1 MKKDP
6 LLRVEDI
13 YESILAIQEY
23 LEGVDKEAFLAS
35 REKQDAV
42 LHRLAIMGEAVKK
55 LPAEFRAQ
63 HPDIPW
69 KDIAGTRDVLIHDYD
84 GISLQI
90 IWNLVKNDL
99 PPLAEKLRPLLEE

>member
-23 LEGVDKEAFLAS
+23 LEGMDKEAFLAN

-42 LHRLAIMGEAVKK
+42 LRRLAVIGEAVKK
-55 LPAEFRAQ
+55 LAAEFREQ
-63 HPDIPW
+63 HPHIPW
-69 KDIAGTRDVLIHDYD
+69 KDIAGTRDVVVHDYD
-84 GISLQI
+84 GVNLHI
-90 IWNLVKNDL
+90 IWNIVRNEL
-99 PPLAEKLRPLLEE
+99 PPLAEKLRPLLD

>member
-6 LLRVEDI
+6 LLLIEDI
-13 YESILAIQEY
+13 YESVLAIQEY
-23 LEGVDKEAFLAS
+23 LDGVDWETFLAS

-55 LPAEFRAQ
+55 LPAEFREQ
-63 HPDIPW
+63 HPHIPW

-84 GISLQI
+84 GVNLQI
-90 IWNLVKNDL
+90 IWNIVRNDL
-99 PPLAEKLRPLLEE
+99 PPLADKLRPLLD